1 MSSQKRTTEEI
12 DADLDLLGQSFIT
25 AEREIDAE
33 FLKDGF
39 FLVLERFGITIE
51 IGLGGTIKV
60 TAKFVEDLLGPA
72 LGKLA
77 GLGEKGEEIAS
88 KVVSE
93 LLGKIM
99 FFIMLIMSWA
109 SFGLIPAPPSIEV
122 VMFFYEWLRSLFREK
137 EELENQEN
145 QQSETNTGTNTDS
158 SGGNIV

>member
-1 MSSQKRTTEEI
+1 MATSERTREEI
-12 DADLDLLGQSFIT
+12 EADLDLLGQAFIT
-25 AEREIDAE
+25 GQREIDAE
-33 FLKDGF
+33 FLKEGF
-39 FLVLERFGITIE
+39 LLVLEIFGIKIE

-72 LGKLA
+72 LAKLA
-77 GLGEKGEEIAS
+77 GLGEKGEEVAS

-99 FFIMLIMSWA
+99 FFIMLMMSWA

-145 QQSETNTGTNTDS
+145 QQSETNTNT